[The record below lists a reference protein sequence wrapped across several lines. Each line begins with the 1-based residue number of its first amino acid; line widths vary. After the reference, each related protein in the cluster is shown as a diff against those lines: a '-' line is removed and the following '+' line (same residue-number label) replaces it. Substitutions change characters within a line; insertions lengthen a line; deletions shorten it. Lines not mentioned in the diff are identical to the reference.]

1 MAQVDGAE
9 VVIVGAGVTGLAS
22 AWFLAKSGVDVI
34 VIEKGVIG
42 YEASSRNG
50 GICAYHR
57 GVEPKGLMGYEET
70 RLWHSLEEELG
81 YPLEFVRGNIGVAL
95 DEEDFELVKRGVE
108 RTNSMGWR
116 TEVMDAETIKK
127 HMPIVS
133 PTVAGGRY
141 DPDSG
146 HANPQRT
153 VQAYAWAAQDH
164 GARIYQHTTVT
175 GFNVQGDKVI
185 SVETDKGEFGCSFVV
200 NSAGPQVGVLTDMVG
215 GFIPLAQGRV
225 EIIVTVPM
233 ERMWRG
239 AVSGN
244 GLYGRQT
251 ERGNL
256 AYGGGN
262 QEWVEV
268 ENATPEKPNTPL
280 IRNVGRRLMELFS
293 GAQDIPVLRSWCCV
307 VEWTPDG
314 YPVIDTLDDPSNFV
328 IATASGDGFGLSPA
342 HGKAVSD
349 LVMHGES
356 TLPLE
361 GYSLGRFAGVGR
373 NWREEYE
380 WIAGTGQG
388 GEYGTGQGTAY

>member
-9 VVIVGAGVTGLAS
+9 VVIIGAGVTGLAS

-70 RLWHSLEEELG
+70 KLWHNLEEELG

-95 DEEDFELVKRGVE
+95 DEDDFELVKRGVE
-108 RTNSMGWR
+108 RTNSLGWR
-116 TEVMDAETIKK
+116 TEVMDADTIKK

-164 GARIYQHTTVT
+164 GARIYQHTQAT
-175 GFNVQGDKVI
+175 GFKLQGDKVI
-185 SVETDKGEFGCSFVV
+185 SVETDKGDFGCSFVV
-200 NSAGPQVGVLTDMVG
+200 NSAGPQVGLLTDMVG

-225 EIIVTVPM
+225 EIIVTVPL
-233 ERMWRG
+233 ERMWQG
-239 AVSGN
+239 AVGGN

-262 QEWVEV
+262 QEWVDV
-268 ENATPEKPNTPL
+268 DNDTPEKPNTPL
-280 IRNVGRRLMELFS
+280 IRNVGRRLAELMP
-293 GAQDIPVLRSWCCV
+293 AVEHVPVIRTWAGV
-307 VEWTPDG
+307 VEQTPD
-314 YPVIDTLDDPSNFV
+314 YSPIIDIADHPNNFLVCTLS
-328 IATASGDGFGLSPA
+328 ADGFGLSPA
-342 HGKAVSD
+342 TGKAVSE
-349 LVMHGES
+349 LVLHGES
-356 TLPLE
+356 TIPTDHMN
-361 GYSLGRFAGVGR
+361 LGRFADVPR
-373 NWREEYE
+373 TWREDRG
-380 WIAGTGQG
+380 WTPAQDRT
-388 GEYGTGQGTAY
+388 